1 MSIQED
7 LLSEMKTA
15 MKARDKSRLDVIR
28 MIRSKVQEA
37 TTASGFSGEVDD
49 ALHMQVIALY
59 CKQMQ
64 KAIPDYESQGE
75 RGAEMIQKLQYEID
89 YLSKYLPQKLGEEE
103 TRALV
108 AGIVSE
114 LGATDRSQMGRVMGM
129 VMKNHRDEVD
139 GGLVK
144 RLVDEALS
152 G

>member
-7 LLSEMKTA
+7 LLAEMKDA
-15 MKARDKSRLDVIR
+15 MKSRDQSRLDVVR

-37 TTASGFSGEVDD
+37 TMVSGFSGEVDD
-49 ALHMQVIALY
+49 ALHVQVIGLY

-75 RGAEMIQKLQYEID
+75 RGVEMVQKLRQEIE
-89 YLSKYLPQKLGEEE
+89 YLSRYLPKKMGEEE

-108 AGIVSE
+108 TSIVSE

-129 VMKNHRDEVD
+129 VMKDHRDQVD

-144 RLVDEALS
+144 RLVEEALS